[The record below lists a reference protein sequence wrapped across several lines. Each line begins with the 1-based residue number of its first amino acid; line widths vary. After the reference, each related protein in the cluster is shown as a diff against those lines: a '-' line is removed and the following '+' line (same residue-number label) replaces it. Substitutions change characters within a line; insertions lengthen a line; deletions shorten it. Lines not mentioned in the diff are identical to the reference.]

1 MKWIKRSACPTVDPV
16 TMSSGRRVGKRKRLK
31 LPSDRRG
38 MDLNRRKQAGMGSEA
53 GGIVVEASLIAPIVM
68 MAVVLFI
75 CLVRL
80 AAVQMAVHGAASQV
94 ARQTAAGM
102 YPVSL
107 ASAQA
112 AQALPAMPG
121 SVQLPGME
129 QAGEALKEWLPAPVG
144 PMLGAM
150 LQGDWQEAG
159 NAAGSEVAKTALLPL
174 LRQSADE
181 RVLDPERL
189 TISYVALPDFS
200 GDAGMNVVIE
210 AEYRFPLHMPFTRK
224 HIVLKERAVERGWVS
239 DSTPAVR
246 EGDPDAEGATRLQI
260 ASIEPSPLR
269 PGRKATVTA
278 IADPGTVL
286 SVSVRYKSGASTAKH
301 LGDAAAGADGTVSW
315 TWHVSGNTTPGV
327 WELVVTAADGTQV
340 ARHFVVEK
348 TPSGND

>member
-1 MKWIKRSACPTVDPV
+1 
-16 TMSSGRRVGKRKRLK
+16 
-31 LPSDRRG
+31 
-38 MDLNRRKQAGMGSEA
+38 MGSEA

-112 AQALPAMPG
+112 AQALPALPG
-121 SVQLPGME
+121 GVQLPGME

-159 NAAGSEVAKTALLPL
+159 NAAGSEMAKSALLPL
-174 LRQSADE
+174 LRQFADK

-189 TISYVALPDFS
+189 TISHVALPDFS
-200 GDAGMNVVIE
+200 GGSGASVIIE

-224 HIVLKERAVERGWVS
+224 NIILKERAVERGWIS

-246 EGDPDAEGATRLQI
+246 EGDPNAEEQSKLQI
-260 ASIEPSPLR
+260 VSIEPDPLR

-278 IADPGTVL
+278 IAAPGTAV
-286 SVSVRYKSGASTAKH
+286 SVSVRYKSGTSTAKH
-301 LGDAAAGADGTVSW
+301 LGDATVGADGTVSW

-327 WELVVTAADGTQV
+327 WELVVTATDGSRV
-340 ARHFVVEK
+340 ARHFVVERK
-348 TPSGND
+348 SANND

>member
-1 MKWIKRSACPTVDPV
+1 MKR
-16 TMSSGRRVGKRKRLK
+16 
-31 LPSDRRG
+31 
-38 MDLNRRKQAGMGSEA
+38 NRDGMGNEA

-68 MAVVLFI
+68 MAIVLFI

-107 ASAQA
+107 ASAHA
-112 AQALPAMPG
+112 AQALPALPG
-121 SVQLPGME
+121 GVQLPGME
-129 QAGEALKEWLPAPVG
+129 QAGVALKEWLPAPVG
-144 PMLGAM
+144 PMLGAI
-150 LQGDWQEAG
+150 LQGNWQEAG

-181 RVLDPERL
+181 RVLDPGRM

-200 GDAGMNVVIE
+200 GDSGSNVVIE

-224 HIVLKERAVERGWVS
+224 NIILKERAVERGWLS
-239 DSTPAVR
+239 DSTPAARVGDSDS
-246 EGDPDAEGATRLQI
+246 EGTSTLQI
-260 ASIEPSPLR
+260 ASIEPDPLR

-278 IADPGTVL
+278 VADPGTAV

-301 LGDAAAGADGTVSW
+301 LGDATVGADGTVSW

-327 WELVVTAADGTQV
+327 WELVVTAADGTRV
-340 ARHFVVEK
+340 ARHFVVERK
-348 TPSGND
+348 AADNE